1 MSCKVGERLHR
12 VCCIANRQSK
22 SCYYSRKVRYFRV
35 DAAYCCITLNNA
47 LLSESDF
54 LLSELGCV
62 LLRNIQSVKLVQLLL
77 FNGLDFATLFVDLL
91 ADLPSLLEIVKAVLL
106 GLLVVGLDLRAELV
120 RMLLKNFFLFLLNSS
135 LLFLNFLL
143 FLNDSE
149 ELITLLLCLLGEA
162 LLTFKELSLTGVLKI
177 SQDFLL
183 VLKVASLLFTSLA
196 LPFFKGTLCSE
207 SVNLCLSI
215 CSFLLEF
222 SESCNFSLLLFFNT
236 LDFSLLFF
244 FSENFLTVVFNNLL
258 FEVFF
263 FLLTL
268 ILYIN
273 STLVG
278 FFDLSHHTDST
289 LFLSVEDFGLFNF
302 NLLGLSNHLKHF
314 TFTHFLI
321 LNAVKLTLLNL
332 INDHKGALLL
342 CFLALHLTLFLEL
355 EGLQTF
361 NLHHQVKSLLLLDP
375 LLLKAFGLLKLFV
388 SNCHDLGV
396 EHHLI
401 HVLDIIVVLIEHLLS
416 FSEKPISLF
425 LVNNLLLRGR
435 HLVGAFLVKV
445 KHFLLSGFGSSH
457 SGLFL
462 FL

>member
-1 MSCKVGERLHR
+1 
-12 VCCIANRQSK
+12 
-22 SCYYSRKVRYFRV
+22 
-35 DAAYCCITLNNA
+35 
-47 LLSESDF
+47 
-54 LLSELGCV
+54 
-62 LLRNIQSVKLVQLLL
+62 
-77 FNGLDFATLFVDLL
+77 
-91 ADLPSLLEIVKAVLL
+91 
-106 GLLVVGLDLRAELV
+106 LDLRAELV

-196 LPFFKGTLCSE
+196 LPFFKGTLSSE

-215 CSFLLEF
+215 SSLLLEF

-273 STLVG
+273 STLVC

-289 LFLSVEDFGLFNF
+289 LFLSVEDFGLLNL

-342 CFLALHLTLFLEL
+342 CFLALHLTLFL
-355 EGLQTF
+355 
-361 NLHHQVKSLLLLDP
+361 S
-375 LLLKAFGLLKLFV
+375 
-388 SNCHDLGV
+388 
-396 EHHLI
+396 LI
-401 HVLDIIVVLIEHLLS
+401 HI
-416 FSEKPISLF
+416 
-425 LVNNLLLRGR
+425 
-435 HLVGAFLVKV
+435 
-445 KHFLLSGFGSSH
+445 
-457 SGLFL
+457 
-462 FL
+462 